1 MKHVYEIDQQAME
14 ASLKNVIA
22 ELANELANETVVN
35 KFYNRFVSAQTVAE
49 IHGVHYMTVM
59 AHIKAG
65 NIPVQEGHIK
75 NGQYQIRLSEALKL
89 DFEKLRKRNR

>member
-1 MKHVYEIDQQAME
+1 MKHVYEIDQQTME

-22 ELANELANETVVN
+22 ELANETVVN

-59 AHIKAG
+59 AHIKSG

>member
-1 MKHVYEIDQQAME
+1 MKHVYEIDQQTME

-22 ELANELANETVVN
+22 ELANETVVN

-59 AHIKAG
+59 AHIRSG
-65 NIPVQEGHIK
+65 NIPYQEGHTHK
-75 NGQYQIRLSEALKL
+75 GKYQIRLSEALKL

>member
-1 MKHVYEIDQQAME
+1 MKHVYEIDQQTME

-22 ELANELANETVVN
+22 ELANETVVN

-65 NIPVQEGHIK
+65 NIPVQEGHVI
-75 NGQYQIRLSEALKL
+75 NGKYQIRLSEALKL